1 MKVILVNGSPHKN
14 GCTHRA
20 LSEVAGALAENGV
33 DSDIFWIGAKP
44 LAGCIACRQC
54 STTGR
59 CVFNDRVNEFLE
71 IAPSYDGFVFG
82 SPVYYAGMAGSMK
95 CFMDR
100 AFYAD
105 RAQSFYLKPAAGVVS
120 ARRGGT
126 TATWDE
132 FNKYFGITQMIT
144 VGSQYWNMVHGSKPE
159 DVEQDAEGL
168 QTMRTLGRNMAY
180 LLKSL
185 EAGCAAGVERPA
197 VEPVRQWT
205 NFIR

>member
-1 MKVILVNGSPHKN
+1 MNVILVNGSPHKN
-14 GCTHRA
+14 GCTNRA
-20 LSEVAGALAENGV
+20 LTEVSAALAEQGV
-33 DSDIFWIGAKP
+33 ESDIFWIGTKP

-54 STTGR
+54 TSTGR
-59 CVFNDRVNEFLE
+59 CMFNDRVNEFLE
-71 IAPSYDGFVFG
+71 IASSYDGFVFG
-82 SPVYYAGMAGSMK
+82 SPVYFAGMAGAMK

-105 RAQSFYLKPAAGVVS
+105 HSNAFYLKPAAAVAS
-120 ARRGGT
+120 ARRAGT

-132 FNKYFGITQMIT
+132 FNKYFGIKQMIT

-180 LLKSL
+180 VLRSL
-185 EAGCAAGVERPA
+185 EAGRAAGVALPE
-197 VEPVRQWT
+197 VEPVHQWT